1 MQPMIVEEACLKC
14 HGQQDYRVGDI
25 RGGISV
31 AVPMT
36 EYLAKASESINYTL
50 LTLGIFCF
58 LGLGGIGFISMRSK
72 QHLTERHRAEQKL
85 VELNEMLQQYNASL
99 AEAQQLAHVGNWE
112 LDIVSNRL
120 YWSDEVY
127 RIFGLKPQ
135 VFKATYEAFLDNIH
149 PDDREMVNQ
158 AYTESLKNKTA
169 YSIEHRLLLKDGTI
183 KYVREQCQSFYDNGK
198 PIRSVGVVQDITDHK
213 KVEEE
218 RIARQSAETANKA
231 KSEFLASMSH
241 ELRTPLNAIIG
252 FSQVLQEQYFGELN
266 EKQAE
271 YVNDVFESGQHLLS
285 LINDILDLS
294 KIEAGKM
301 GLELSQVKIKDL
313 LEGILV
319 MIKEKALAHGI
330 SLDIDTAE
338 DLEGLEITA
347 DERKIK
353 QVMFNLLSNT
363 AKFTPDGGAITVNSR
378 KEGKELIISVTD
390 TGIGIPLEEQ
400 GKIFEEFYQTAAS
413 MKNKTPGTGLG
424 LPLTKGIVEMHG
436 GRIWVESEGLD
447 KGSRFTFTLP
457 L

>member
-1 MQPMIVEEACLKC
+1 VASHGGVYVVPDERTPPNPYLSHVPERDITTNTGKTFTLMNPAYIVRQVMEDYENLYGVKGHITSLKPLNPKNAPDEWESSILLTFEKDATEVSEVDAIDDVLHMRLMQPMIVEEACLKC
-14 HGQQDYRVGDI
+14 HSYQDYRVGDI

-36 EYLAKASESINYTL
+36 EYLAKASENINSHF

-58 LGLGGIGFISMRSK
+58 LGLGGIGYISMRSK
-72 QHLTERHRAEQKL
+72 QQITERHSSEQKL

-99 AEAQQLAHVGNWE
+99 EQSVKERTSDLEIATSEAE
-112 LDIVSNRL
+112 
-120 YWSDEVY
+120 
-127 RIFGLKPQ
+127 
-135 VFKATYEAFLDNIH
+135 KA
-149 PDDREMVNQ
+149 NQ
-158 AYTESLKNKTA
+158 
-169 YSIEHRLLLKDGTI
+169 
-183 KYVREQCQSFYDNGK
+183 
-198 PIRSVGVVQDITDHK
+198 
-213 KVEEE
+213 
-218 RIARQSAETANKA
+218 A

-241 ELRTPLNAIIG
+241 ELRTPLNAIMG
-252 FSQVLQEQYFGELN
+252 FSQVLQEQYFGKLN

-294 KIEAGKM
+294 KIEADKM
-301 GLELSQVKIKDL
+301 ELELSQVKIKDL
-313 LEGILV
+313 LESSLV

-330 SLDIDTAE
+330 SLGIDTAE

-353 QVMFNLLSNT
+353 QVMFNLLSNSV
-363 AKFTPDGGAITVNSR
+363 KFTPDGRTITVNSR

-400 GKIFEEFYQTAAS
+400 GKIFKEFYQTAAS
-413 MKNKTPGTGLG
+413 KKYKTPGTGLG
-424 LPLTKGIVEMHG
+424 LHLTKGIVEMHG